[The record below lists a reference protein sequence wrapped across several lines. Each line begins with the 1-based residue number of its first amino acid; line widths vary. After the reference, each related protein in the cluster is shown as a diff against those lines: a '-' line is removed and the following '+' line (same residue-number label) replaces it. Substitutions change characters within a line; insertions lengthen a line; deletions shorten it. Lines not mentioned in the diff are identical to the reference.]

1 MEQEVTLKAGER
13 IDQLS
18 SQGVQIIQSSEVFAF
33 SLDAVLLAAFV
44 RPSQKRRALLVD
56 LCAGNGAVGL
66 FLNRRFAGQ
75 VVEVGLH
82 KRPAAMGG
90 RSTLLNYL
98 ADRSPRNKAAVK

>member
-44 RPSQKRRALLVD
+44 RPSQKRRALLP
-56 LCAGNGAVGL
+56 GRWWKSNSNNGWLTWRTA
-66 FLNRRFAGQ
+66 RF
-75 VVEVGLH
+75 
-82 KRPAAMGG
+82 
-90 RSTLLNYL
+90 N
-98 ADRSPRNKAAVK
+98 

>member
-18 SQGVQIIQSSEVFAF
+18 SLGVQIIQSSEVFAC

-56 LCAGNGAVGL
+56 LCDGNGAVGL
-66 FLNRRFAGQ
+66 LINRRIDVRFVFFDFQ
-75 VVEVGLH
+75 
-82 KRPAAMGG
+82 
-90 RSTLLNYL
+90 
-98 ADRSPRNKAAVK
+98 

>member
-66 FLNRRFAGQ
+66 FLNRRFAGRWWKSNSNN
-75 VVEVGLH
+75 GWLTW
-82 KRPAAMGG
+82 RTA
-90 RSTLLNYL
+90 RFN
-98 ADRSPRNKAAVK
+98 